1 MVKHADMIRDE
12 ARGDNDTRACILASS
27 YVSPSEPAA
36 ATTRLFPTSMPHFA
50 AVGKDVSSYSTT
62 SSSSDASTMPSQS
75 RMDDYHPVKYHQ
87 VDDDH
92 IPIPPIFFPNPGRHS
107 PHHVH
112 VPPIATATPSEVKVS
127 TSTTATQVT
136 AIQEEEIAE
145 VSTLNDLVAGGMA
158 GTVSV
163 FVGHPFDTIKV
174 RYQSGAGISSLKPNI
189 TSMLSLFRGM
199 GPPLVSAGAVNA
211 LVFSAYGWSSRVWD
225 TAFESSDITGTK
237 QFVCGAFS
245 GLLQTFILCPTEHVK
260 CRLQVQETSPHPRP
274 SHFYKGPTDAAR
286 QILKSHGLFRGL
298 YRGWSV
304 TAWREVP
311 AFGLYF
317 STYDVIK
324 NFTNRK
330 LGSASPDQPTKNPWI
345 ASALAGGASG
355 CFTWALIYPFD
366 VIKTRIQT
374 RSLHCKKGIY
384 QTGLDIIT
392 ESGWRAM
399 FRGLGVTLIRAFPVN
414 GVIFP
419 VYEFTLLKLTGADRM
434 VD

>member
-1 MVKHADMIRDE
+1 MEKHVDIIRKETSGSDK
-12 ARGDNDTRACILASS
+12 TCFLASS
-27 YVSPSEPAA
+27 FVSPTEPAA
-36 ATTRLFPTSMPHFA
+36 AATRLFPTSMPFYA
-50 AVGKDVSSYSTT
+50 TKEKGGSSYTAAS
-62 SSSSDASTMPSQS
+62 SSSSDPTMPTSS
-75 RMDDYHPVKYHQ
+75 RMDDYPLVKYHQ

-112 VPPIATATPSEVKVS
+112 VPPTAAEVKVPAP
-127 TSTTATQVT
+127 ATVSDEVVG
-136 AIQEEEIAE
+136 IHEEEIAE
-145 VSTLNDLVAGGMA
+145 VSTLHDLVAGGMA

-174 RYQSGAGISSLKPNI
+174 RCQSGAGLSSLKLNI
-189 TSMLSLFRGM
+189 MSMLSLFRGM

-225 TAFESSDITGTK
+225 SAFETSDNTGAK

-260 CRLQVQETSPHPRP
+260 CRLQVQESQPRP
-274 SHFYKGPTDAAR
+274 TNYFKGPTDAAN
-286 QILKSHGLFRGL
+286 QIFKSHGVFRGL

-324 NFTNRK
+324 DFTNRK
-330 LGSASPDQPTKNPWI
+330 LGSSSPDQPTKNPWI

-384 QTGLDIIT
+384 QTGMDIIA